1 MGQIQIERNAGGIEG
16 LFVITPAIHGD
27 ERGYF
32 METYNENDMKEA
44 GLDLTFVQDNQSS
57 SAKGVLRGLHY
68 QKNFPQGKLVRV
80 IRGSVFDA
88 AVDLRAGSNTYG
100 KWYGVELSEKNR
112 KQLYIPKGF
121 AHGYLVLSE
130 WAEFCYKCTDFYH
143 PGDDG
148 GLTWNDPTIGI
159 KWPGV
164 TGDYPG
170 NGSSA
175 GYRMEDG
182 TPLNI
187 NERDENWPGL
197 ESQQYFMQGM
207 AQDR

>member
-1 MGQIQIERNAGGIEG
+1 MGQIQVEKNVGGIEG
-16 LFVITPAIHGD
+16 LCVITPTVHGD

-32 METYNENDMKEA
+32 METYNKNDMTEA
-44 GLDLTFVQDNQSS
+44 GLSLNFVQDNQSS
-57 SAKGVLRGLHY
+57 SSKGVLRGLHY

-80 IRGSVFDA
+80 IRGSVFDV
-88 AVDLRAGSNTYG
+88 AVDLRKESSTYG
-100 KWYGVELSEKNR
+100 KWYGVELSEENK
-112 KQLYIPKGF
+112 KQFYIPKGF

-148 GLTWNDPTIGI
+148 GLTWNDPEIGI
-159 KWPGV
+159 EWPDVIGE
-164 TGDYPG
+164 YPG

-175 GYRMEDG
+175 GYHMSDG

-197 ESQQYFMQGM
+197 KEQI
-207 AQDR
+207 